1 MPLRKVRKVRKGY
14 EREKGGGFPHFPH
27 FPHLNKYHKS
37 VRPLSQSHSTGEGT
51 MISKIKKARV
61 KKDQAGTSEGTLKHV
76 GSEGTLKHVGGSPSD
91 DWNNR
96 IVHDTWQALWRVHS
110 DAETLNVQ

>member
-1 MPLRKVRKVRKGY
+1 MPLRKVRKVGKGY

-27 FPHLNKYHKS
+27 FPHLNKDHKS
-37 VRPLSQSHSTGEGT
+37 VRPLSQSHATGEGT

-61 KKDQAGTSEGTLKHV
+61 KKDQAGT
-76 GSEGTLKHVGGSPSD
+76 SEGTLKHVGGSPSD

-110 DAETLNVQ
+110 DAETLNVQFHATMAGL